1 MSNFILI
8 IAATMIL
15 PIKDNLNGHQLIQEE
30 LAMQSKI
37 NKEILKISQKIKR
50 ISYGH
55 SKEYIRKISKYI
67 YKSSEKYNIN
77 EDILIS
83 IIQKESSFRQ
93 NIRSRTNDVSLVQ
106 INPRWWRKEFK
117 RLKRSPLNEEKLKKD
132 TKYAIDRMAEILSIL
147 KDRHKDDP
155 HWYANYHSTT
165 KKLKNRYLA
174 SIQKIKYKIKNM

>member
-1 MSNFILI
+1 MG

-37 NKEILKISQKIKR
+37 NKEIFEISQKIKR

-77 EDILIS
+77 EDIL
-83 IIQKESSFRQ
+83 
-93 NIRSRTNDVSLVQ
+93 
-106 INPRWWRKEFK
+106 
-117 RLKRSPLNEEKLKKD
+117 LKLICPHLYYIFLKIYIYTLKFFL
-132 TKYAIDRMAEILSIL
+132 YIL
-147 KDRHKDDP
+147 
-155 HWYANYHSTT
+155 
-165 KKLKNRYLA
+165 
-174 SIQKIKYKIKNM
+174 